1 MMTKNLILRL
11 IGGSLLAIG
20 LLIFLDATTNQYILN
35 DTTFLGYERMGP
47 PLYQK
52 YVDRFDQQQ
61 LIGGFLA
68 ALGAGLALIPSHT
81 ALQKGN
87 TTHDST
93 SS

>member
-1 MMTKNLILRL
+1 MTRNQILRAVST
-11 IGGSLLAIG
+11 GLLVAG

-61 LIGGFLA
+61 LFGGALA
-68 ALGAGLALIPSHT
+68 VLGSALTVIFSGT
-81 ALQKGN
+81 VLQKGN
-87 TTHDST
+87 PNHDST